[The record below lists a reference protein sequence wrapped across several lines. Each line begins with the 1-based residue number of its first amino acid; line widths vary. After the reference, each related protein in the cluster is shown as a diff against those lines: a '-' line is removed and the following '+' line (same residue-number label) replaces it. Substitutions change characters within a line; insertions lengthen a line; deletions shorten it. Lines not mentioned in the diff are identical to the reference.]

1 MIQLT
6 RLDGSEFYLN
16 SDLIE
21 VIESTPDTHIALLNG
36 HRYLVRESSQEVV
49 RRVLAFRRA
58 IQRQDRVGRSAASPS
73 GRGARTP

>member
-21 VIESTPDTHIALLNG
+21 VVESTPDTHISLVNG
-36 HRYLVRESSQEVV
+36 HRYLVRESSEEVV
-49 RRVLAFRRA
+49 RRTLAFRREVH
-58 IQRQDRVGRSAASPS
+58 RPGRVGRAASPA
-73 GRGARTP
+73 GRGSQTS

>member
-21 VIESTPDTHIALLNG
+21 VIESTPDTHIALVNG
-36 HRYLVRESSQEVV
+36 HRYLVRETSDEVV
-49 RRVLAFRRA
+49 QRVLDFRRTV
-58 IQRQDRVGRSAASPS
+58 QRPRRAGRRAA
-73 GRGARTP
+73 